1 MRLPPQIGEL
11 INRDKKITFT
21 FEGKNYI
28 GFEGDTISSALIANG
43 VKILGRSFKYHRP
56 RSVMSYANHD
66 MNVIVDDL
74 SGDFAIPNI
83 RADITPIREGM
94 KLRAANTI
102 GNVDKDKA
110 ALIGRLSKF
119 LPVGF
124 YYKGFYT
131 KKHEREK

>member
-1 MRLPPQIGEL
+1 
-11 INRDKKITFT
+11 
-21 FEGKNYI
+21 
-28 GFEGDTISSALIANG
+28 
-43 VKILGRSFKYHRP
+43 
-56 RSVMSYANHD
+56 MSYANHD

-131 KKHEREK
+131 KKLFPLWEKLFRNMAGLGRVDFKTPKIKTPKDYGFCDVLVIGGGVSGLSAA